1 MTKKLFDEFRG
12 LAVSKLYKRELISTK
27 NRIRYD
33 EALSSLEDFLFTLDY
48 ILYVDT
54 YAFISEEGYYYRRD
68 NEGSATNIIN
78 NISYA
83 SALHLYKH
91 MERGMMAYTQKYNIY
106 KLPRHQQEALAK
118 YMWLTICLL
127 YHEDYT
133 RKDRLSYLS
142 SFDFEEKKHLMFVE
156 GIRNKIVCCTLTY
169 LPHPWLFDILMRK
182 RSL

>member
-106 KLPRHQQEALAK
+106 KLPRHRREALAK
-118 YMWLTICLL
+118 YMWLAICLL

-133 RKDRLSYLS
+133 RKERLSYLS
-142 SFDFEEKKHLMFVE
+142 TFDFEEKKHLIFVE
-156 GIRNKIVCCTLTY
+156 GIRNKMVCCTLTY

-182 RSL
+182 RIL